1 MSSIHTRRPKF
12 LRPPRKIAAVFV
24 MAMYLLAG
32 ALHTLCDLDVTN
44 ASDNT
49 AISINKDVGQS
60 EKGVVAEH
68 HCHGC
73 FSVSVPAPA
82 IAEVGVMPTRKAVV
96 LRDTQRQGIAPGID
110 PPLPKFLT

>member
-82 IAEVGVMPTRKAVV
+82 IADGITHDDDTR
-96 LRDTQRQGIAPGID
+96 RDAD
-110 PPLPKFLT
+110 PAARRPVYTGSHGPHRRT